1 MAFSRG
7 FLSHGCL
14 ASIFTWGLWW
24 LEAGFGLTQW
34 HFLMVAGR
42 RVGSWHASIYPF
54 HSYIRLKIIPSCPKS
69 LVKGKKLS
77 LHLFCVPFQEASKL
91 FSFIPF
97 PQISHFPTCW
107 RRVLRPHARGG
118 IFTWWWWGTGHGS
131 PSASPHPRSWSWS
144 PHPGSWRKSTRV
156 CLGRS
161 GRNADL
167 GNTVLHARR
176 GEEV

>member
-1 MAFSRG
+1 MAFSHGGRYEGGVMARVNLPFSFVYPPQNYTLPPTPLISSQGKNG
-7 FLSHGCL
+7 FF
-14 ASIFTWGLWW
+14 IFY
-24 LEAGFGLTQW
+24 
-34 HFLMVAGR
+34 VC
-42 RVGSWHASIYPF
+42 
-54 HSYIRLKIIPSCPKS
+54 PSR
-69 LVKGKKLS
+69 
-77 LHLFCVPFQEASKL
+77 KL

-131 PSASPHPRSWSWS
+131 PLASPHPGSWSWS
-144 PHPGSWRKSTRV
+144 PHPGSWRKSTRLS
-156 CLGRS
+156 LGRS

-176 GEEV
+176 GEEVEYTECVLIV